1 MGNRI
6 TDTSNSMDGKVL
18 VTGHTGFKG
27 TWLALMFDKFG
38 VDWAGISLPP
48 QESSMYN
55 LISFEKKVEEHLL
68 DIRNYDA
75 LKKAVISI
83 NPKYVIHLAGQALVL
98 NSYREPRKTFETN
111 VLGTWNLLD
120 VVTKFTPAKKIAV
133 ATTDKVYKS
142 QKFRNKFKESA
153 ALGGMDP
160 YSWSKV
166 GTESVIGAWQQLS
179 KYQNGT
185 KIFSLRSGNVI
196 GGGDRSES
204 RLMPDL
210 VNSFISNTEIVIRN
224 PESTRP
230 WQHVL
235 DVLYGYFLALKTDTN
250 ESVFNFAPT
259 TKSLTVR
266 EVVEIASK
274 TWGQSVKVN
283 YKAEQSGLE
292 TKNLSLNAKL
302 AQRELGWQSSWNQK
316 TSVISTVKWWQN
328 VLSKQLTPNEA
339 CMKDIQELVG
349 GNLEK

>member
-1 MGNRI
+1 
-6 TDTSNSMDGKVL
+6 MDGKVL

-27 TWLALMFDKFG
+27 TWLALMLDKFG

-48 QESSMYN
+48 QENSIYN
-55 LISFEKKVEEHLL
+55 LISFEKKVEEHLI

-83 NPKYVIHLAGQALVL
+83 NPKYVIHLAGQPLVL
-98 NSYREPRKTFETN
+98 ASYREPRETFETN
-111 VLGTWNLLD
+111 VLGTCNLLD
-120 VVTKFTPAKKIAV
+120 VITKFSSAKKIAV

-142 QKFRNKFKESA
+142 QKFRSGFKESA
-153 ALGGMDP
+153 PLGGMDP

-179 KYQNGT
+179 KYQNGS
-185 KIFSLRSGNVI
+185 KILSLRSGNVV
-196 GGGDRSES
+196 GGGDRSEN

-210 VNSFISNTEIVIRN
+210 VNSFMTNAEIVVRN

-250 ESVFNFAPT
+250 EFVFNFAPT
-259 TKSLTVR
+259 TKSLKVR

-274 TWGQSVKVN
+274 TWGQPVKVV
-283 YKAEQSGLE
+283 YKAEQANLE

-302 AQRELGWQSSWNQK
+302 AQKELGWQSSWNQE

-328 VLSKQLTPNEA
+328 VWSKQLTPNEA
-339 CMKDIQELVG
+339 CMSDIQKLVS